1 MRGGATEEEFV
12 AYARTELVDAGELLE
27 TYDAAMPLWQSYRG
41 LARWAGLQQPA
52 A

>member
-1 MRGGATEEEFV
+1 V